1 MSTAVVPFVLRQI
14 DGVTVEVQTTAIQA
28 RDAAVDW
35 ASMLAVVD
43 SPATRDAAVS
53 AQQDLAAI
61 IKGTE
66 AARVTVKAPVLDLGK
81 KIDAAAKEFLAPVIQ
96 HQQRLNALVTDYQAE
111 ERRKAQE
118 EERKRI
124 EEARKVQAELD
135 RLAAEQRRKEEEA
148 RKANLPPPPPPAPIP
163 APVVI
168 VPAAPV
174 APKPAGLV
182 EKEVWDFELLDVD
195 ALAAARRDLVTIEAR
210 RADILRE
217 IRNGARSI
225 PGLRIFSQLKTEVR
239 L

>member
-1 MSTAVVPFVLRQI
+1 MSTALVPFVLRQI
-14 DGVTVEVQTTAIQA
+14 DGVTVEVQTTALQA

-35 ASMLAVVD
+35 AAMLTAVD
-43 SPATRDAAVS
+43 SPATRDAAVD
-53 AQQDLAAI
+53 AQRDLAAI

-66 AARVTVKAPVLDLGK
+66 AARVAVKAPVLDLGK
-81 KIDAAAKEFLAPVIQ
+81 KIDAAAKEFLGPVIQ
-96 HQQRLNALVTDYQAE
+96 HQTRLNALVTDYQAE

-124 EEARKVQAELD
+124 EEARRIQAERD

-148 RKANLPPPPPPAPIP
+148 RKANLPPPPPATPPP
-163 APVVI
+163 APVV
-168 VPAAPV
+168 VVAPPP

-182 EKEVWDFELLDVD
+182 EREVWDFEVLDVD
-195 ALAAARRDLVTIEAR
+195 ALAAARRDLVTIDAR
-210 RADILRE
+210 RAEILRE
-217 IRNGARSI
+217 IRNGARAI